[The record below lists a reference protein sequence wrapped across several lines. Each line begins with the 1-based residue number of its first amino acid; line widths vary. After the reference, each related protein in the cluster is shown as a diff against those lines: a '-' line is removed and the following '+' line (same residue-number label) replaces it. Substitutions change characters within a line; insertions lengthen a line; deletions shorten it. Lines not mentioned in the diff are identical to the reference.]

1 MNLEGGDPRP
11 RSAASAPSLTAAAV
25 AAAAAVAPAAS
36 AGSAHDSAML
46 CSAEGSPVSARETP
60 QPRQHHHNHHNQ
72 PQQIAM
78 QGTPSQSQTPSAKA
92 APGGG
97 GGQPSV
103 HSTGLRS
110 RLSAQRPT
118 PMRLYDA
125 LQLHPTSPS
134 DPGQDSQLDLRKVGA
149 GPGVAA
155 VNAGWRN
162 ACWYFN
168 NCRLHGLHLSV
179 WRRHPLHLRSRWHT
193 GCLCPSC
200 PSLTAPACLPAS
212 PLCRP
217 HSCAACRRG
226 C

>member
-46 CSAEGSPVSARETP
+46 CSAEGSPVSSREAP
-60 QPRQHHHNHHNQ
+60 QPRQQHHHHHNQ

-92 APGGG
+92 AAGGG

-103 HSTGLRS
+103 HSSGLRS

-149 GPGVAA
+149 GPRG
-155 VNAGWRN
+155 GGGSCRWRN

-168 NCRLHGLHLSV
+168 SRRLHGLHLSV
-179 WRRHPLHLRSRWHT
+179 WRHPLPLRNRWHT

-200 PSLTAPACLPAS
+200 PSLSSPARLSACPPAC
-212 PLCRP
+212 RP
-217 HSCAACRRG
+217 RSCAACRRG